1 MSERKRKRG
10 PANDLDQVLAK
21 CRGLKEEL
29 RKKASIKVDLPDDV
43 PSAIVEVNELS
54 SSEVIEG
61 IEGIA
66 LRITEQVLAKKG
78 FSMDIPSR
86 AASVCRLDLSF
97 SLMPFMIKLTFL
109 FFGSLLQNQIY
120 VKAWDRIVLGEKR
133 SARNFMNVKESRK
146 SAITLRV
153 MQLLHAVLNKRIHI
167 TKRDL
172 FYTDVK
178 LFVDQ
183 AESDGVLDDVATMIG
198 CTRSDLHVVASD
210 KGLVVGRIQFGE
222 DGDPIDCTRMG
233 VGGKGKS
240 SKISILVSKYIFQSS
255 NQKY

>member
-43 PSAIVEVNELS
+43 PSAIVEVKELS

-97 SLMPFMIKLTFL
+97 SLMSFMIKLTFH
-109 FFGSLLQNQIY
+109 FFGF
-120 VKAWDRIVLGEKR
+120 VVT
-133 SARNFMNVKESRK
+133 ESNLCQ
-146 SAITLRV
+146 S
-153 MQLLHAVLNKRIHI
+153 
-167 TKRDL
+167 
-172 FYTDVK
+172 
-178 LFVDQ
+178 
-183 AESDGVLDDVATMIG
+183 
-198 CTRSDLHVVASD
+198 
-210 KGLVVGRIQFGE
+210 
-222 DGDPIDCTRMG
+222 MG
-233 VGGKGKS
+233 SNRLGGKAIGQKLYERQRI
-240 SKISILVSKYIFQSS
+240 SKVCNYAPSHAAFACSLE
-255 NQKY
+255 